1 MPCFYTEESKA
12 NYVCFHHHYR
22 EQNSYDFN
30 NDGITKKKKQK
41 QKNKTHSLLLS
52 ICCIYRYVL
61 QNGGQ
66 LCLHQGI
73 WDWTFCKWTTTTK
86 MFWSRH
92 TSSGYSTFE
101 SLCSLNCLK
110 WSRFSCLEMYNIHT
124 TYSMTWA
131 GNTLWMCFH
140 HTGKIQSDERNMQHS
155 STDLDLIT
163 YSCVFSFQ

>member
-30 NDGITKKKKQK
+30 IDGITKKKN
-41 QKNKTHSLLLS
+41 NKTHSLLLS
-52 ICCIYRYVL
+52 TCCIYRYVL

-101 SLCSLNCLK
+101 ALCSLNCLK
-110 WSRFSCLEMYNIHT
+110 WSRFSCLGMYNIH
-124 TYSMTWA
+124 Y
-131 GNTLWMCFH
+131 NIFH
-140 HTGKIQSDERNMQHS
+140 
-155 STDLDLIT
+155 DL
-163 YSCVFSFQ
+163 SRKHFMNVFPSHRKNPEWWKKHAT